1 MLCWQ
6 VIQLVLTHLG
16 INISNCR
23 AISMETYSSDSVQMC
38 GEGCLLKL
46 YKILIF
52 LFFSSLKYL
61 KAGINWTM
69 LPEIIFNQCP
79 PTPYTKKNGSPQILK
94 DTLVLF
100 LLLTIFPFYTDQE
113 RQKRT
118 HSPLHT
124 HTVLLSLILIMHTC
138 SFSLSQ
144 MPTFANL
151 KKSYSL
157 SYYSHCNVC
166 EFKSFLQLFCHLFFI
181 FVDYLDVCCEKESS
195 SWWIIFSV
203 CKHFNL
209 HWCWR
214 PYIYSPVC
222 HHK

>member
-1 MLCWQ
+1 MPPHTLHKKKWQ
-6 VIQLVLTHLG
+6 SPDFERYSCI
-16 INISNCR
+16 ISSVDYFSFLYR
-23 AISMETYSSDSVQMC
+23 SRET
-38 GEGCLLKL
+38 KTN
-46 YKILIF
+46 
-52 LFFSSLKYL
+52 SL
-61 KAGINWTM
+61 
-69 LPEIIFNQCP
+69 
-79 PTPYTKKNGSPQILK
+79 
-94 DTLVLF
+94 
-100 LLLTIFPFYTDQE
+100 
-113 RQKRT
+113 
-118 HSPLHT
+118 PLHT